1 MALQW
6 YAAHTKPLAE
16 YAAQSRLQGAGIE
29 VFLPCAKTPK
39 PRPGHWNTPLFP
51 GYLFLRYDM
60 EKGGLRQ
67 LRKMPQLVGMVT
79 FQGTVPPV
87 PDQVIS
93 DLAERVETLNAFG
106 GVWTRYRTGE
116 RVTVSLGPVE
126 SLARVVSGATSPQAR
141 VRVLLEFMGRMVEAK
156 VPWRHVQPVGHG
168 SSLIGDRNGRPRRR
182 TRGRGRWIN
191 GFGPREA
198 AVKSPS
204 PVGPNNGVLRR
215 SS

>member
-51 GYLFLRYDM
+51 GYFFLRYDM

-116 RVTVSLGPVE
+116 RVTVSLGPPVWQCCRQPGQCGTRFPRAAVQR
-126 SLARVVSGATSPQAR
+126 SNQVDRRADDPVLDHSRAGGLARCSV
-141 VRVLLEFMGRMVEAK
+141 
-156 VPWRHVQPVGHG
+156 H
-168 SSLIGDRNGRPRRR
+168 
-182 TRGRGRWIN
+182 
-191 GFGPREA
+191 
-198 AVKSPS
+198 
-204 PVGPNNGVLRR
+204 
-215 SS
+215 

>member
-1 MALQW
+1 MVCGTHPNRWPSTQPRAV
-6 YAAHTKPLAE
+6 
-16 YAAQSRLQGAGIE
+16 SRVPASKCSCRVPRRQ
-29 VFLPCAKTPK
+29 K

-191 GFGPREA
+191 GFSPREA